1 MNKKWQMY
9 GKIAAKFINFFFL
22 FLFKWNERR
31 QSSDLISSLN
41 NLVYL
46 NLELP
51 TNKNLIY
58 EFK

>member
-9 GKIAAKFINFFFL
+9 GKIAAKFINFL

-31 QSSDLISSLN
+31 QSPDLISSLN